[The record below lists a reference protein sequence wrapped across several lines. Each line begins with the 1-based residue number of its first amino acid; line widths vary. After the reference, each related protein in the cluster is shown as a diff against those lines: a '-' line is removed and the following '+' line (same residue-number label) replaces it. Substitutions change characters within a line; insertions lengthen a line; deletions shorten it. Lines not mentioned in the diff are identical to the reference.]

1 MSAAGCVIGLRP
13 FVGELQ
19 VRNAPHAVPNFYWL
33 LDDGPQEA
41 QIGTSCTRREHYTTE
56 HSH

>member
-19 VRNAPHAVPNFYWL
+19 VRNAPHAVLNL
-33 LDDGPQEA
+33 LAP
-41 QIGTSCTRREHYTTE
+41 
-56 HSH
+56 